1 VKVSYSEGL
10 ANHADRESCGSARE
24 GVAEALTA
32 ERIGQPL
39 SREKPFIPDADAL
52 DNAEGNIGW
61 GVIASATRSGV
72 VRDPGMCGSSLLGN
86 REISDLA
93 WERSQVRIGK
103 TRNRSR

>member
-1 VKVSYSEGL
+1 MKVSYSEGL

-32 ERIGQPL
+32 ERMGQPL

-61 GVIASATRSGV
+61 SDIASASRGRFTRS
-72 VRDPGMCGSSLLGN
+72 
-86 REISDLA
+86 
-93 WERSQVRIGK
+93 
-103 TRNRSR
+103 